1 MKTYI
6 VYAERTVLETL
17 EVEATSEEE
26 ALAKAGEADNDEWQT
41 DSDIDWQ
48 ITNAREADD
57 DEEETEDENDDTY
70 DEFGVNTKN
79 SFNTPPKE

>member
-17 EVEATSEEE
+17 EVEATSEDE
-26 ALAKAGEADNDEWQT
+26 ALAKAMEADNDEWQT

-48 ITNAREADD
+48 ITNAREAED
-57 DEEETEDENDDTY
+57 DEDDTY
-70 DEFGVNTKN
+70 DAFGVNTKN
-79 SFNTPPKE
+79 SFNTPPKGEANENI

>member
-17 EVEATSEEE
+17 EVEATSEDE
-26 ALAKAGEADNDEWQT
+26 ALAKAMEADNDEWQT

-57 DEEETEDENDDTY
+57 DEDADDDTY
-70 DEFGVNTKN
+70 DAFGVNTKN
-79 SFNTPPKE
+79 SFNTPPKGESK